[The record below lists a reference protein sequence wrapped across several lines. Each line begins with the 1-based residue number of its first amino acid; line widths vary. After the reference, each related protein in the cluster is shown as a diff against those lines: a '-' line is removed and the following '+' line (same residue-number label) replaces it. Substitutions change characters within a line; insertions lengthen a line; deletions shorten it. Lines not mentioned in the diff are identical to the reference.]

1 MEMRIAVKLDVVQA
15 LEITQCLHRQDVDAQ
30 LSGSRAWLQ
39 DRYLPVDWPIL
50 LKYHPELQDGAPLR
64 LWVPTCAGD
73 RPQGTPPADC
83 DLTADE
89 VLEIM
94 QALWNWDGPAQVCRL
109 WNLVYAALSWGI
121 AQELA
126 DQGAC
131 IDLSTIAGRKGF
143 IRLMEKQTQ
152 LHGAAKLAVQ
162 DEEAARAELKA
173 ALGARSH
180 GRKRVKGSAH
190 PAGLADSK
198 RKPDGGQE
206 NSRMDGR
213 QAAVSAATVREDKA
227 GYAVRTVLTGQTAS
241 CASPLPDHGDGAVT
255 ITVAGAAVRVAL
267 AGGPAA
273 CVVTSY
279 AG

>member
-1 MEMRIAVKLDVVQA
+1 MEMRIAVKVDVVQV

-50 LKYHPELQDGAPLR
+50 LKYHPELQKGEPLR

-73 RPQGTPPADC
+73 RPQGTPSADC

-94 QALWNWDGPAQVCRL
+94 QALWNWDGPASVCRL
-109 WNLVYAALSWGI
+109 WNLVYAALSWGT

-143 IRLMEKQTQ
+143 IRLMEKQAQ
-152 LHGAAKLAVQ
+152 LHGAGKLAAS
-162 DEEAARAELKA
+162 DEAATREELAA
-173 ALGARSH
+173 ALGPRSH
-180 GRKRVKGSAH
+180 GRKHSRPTDG
-190 PAGLADSK
+190 GLAAPS
-198 RKPDGGQE
+198 PVGTVCE
-206 NSRMDGR
+206 NR
-213 QAAVSAATVREDKA
+213 T
-227 GYAVRTVLTGQTAS
+227 GYAAGSVAPPQ
-241 CASPLPDHGDGAVT
+241 DAVT
-255 ITVAGAAVRVAL
+255 VTVAGSPVQIVL